1 MTQRN
6 ALAKTGPVISVI
18 GAGYVGLTTAT
29 LFSNVGYKVYLIEP
43 FEEKVKIIKT
53 GKSHFFEPNLDELVK
68 NSIDSGLMIAT
79 TDYNVAIPNSSV
91 VFCCMGTP
99 DKPDGSSNLQ
109 YVFEA
114 LEKSA
119 KLAKDGTIFV
129 QKSTVP
135 VGTGARLIKHIKKA
149 APDLK
154 FDYVSNPEFLRE
166 GTAISDSLYPDR
178 TVIGG
183 ASREALQQIAR
194 IYTDLEKAAPEID
207 PVFQKEFQRNERPK
221 GDIVI
226 TSLESAELI
235 KVTANAFLALK
246 ISFSNTIA
254 KLCDA
259 VGADV
264 NEVMDGVGKDRRIG
278 RAFLNAGRGYGG
290 GCFPKDVSGLI
301 AAASERN
308 VDMEIMAGATNVNN
322 SMPYHI
328 IDKIQHRLGNLS
340 GKKVAV
346 LGLSFK
352 AGTSDTRRSPGVQI
366 ARLLYDGGAKVIA
379 HDPKAILEHNEL
391 NGDIE
396 RANSMKEAVSEVE
409 VVVLAT
415 DWPEYV
421 SYRWEDLPKHSSAKV
436 VVDCMN
442 SLNAEDVL
450 GAGLKFIGVGRF

>member
-1 MTQRN
+1 MP
-6 ALAKTGPVISVI
+6 AKADDKLTSIAVV
-18 GAGYVGLTTAT
+18 GAGYVGLTTAA
-29 LFSNVGYKVYLIEP
+29 LLSNIGYKVYVVEP
-43 FEEKVKIIKT
+43 LAPRVKVIQS
-53 GKSHFFEPNLDELVK
+53 GKSHFFEPNLDDLVK
-68 NSIDSGLMIAT
+68 KGVDSGMLIAT
-79 TDYNVAIPNSSV
+79 SNYATAIPHTSV

-99 DKPDGSSNLQ
+99 DKADGSSNLE
-109 YVFEA
+109 YVFDAIEN
-114 LEKSA
+114 SA
-119 KLAKDGTIFV
+119 IHAKNGTIFV

-135 VGTGARLIKHIKKA
+135 VGTGNKLIKQIAKS
-149 APDLK
+149 APNLK

-166 GTAISDSLYPDR
+166 GTAITDSLYPDR

-194 IYTDLEKAAPEID
+194 IYSDLEKAAPEID
-207 PVFQKEFQRNERPK
+207 PMFQHEYQRHERPS

-264 NEVMDGVGKDRRIG
+264 NGVMDGVGKDRRIG

-308 VDMEIMAGATNVNN
+308 VDMEIMAAATNVNN

-328 IDKIQHRLGNLS
+328 VDKIQHRVGNLS
-340 GKKVAV
+340 GKKVTV

-366 ARLLYDGGAKVIA
+366 ASLLHDAGAKVTA
-379 HDPKAILEHNEL
+379 HDPKAILEHREL
-391 NGDIE
+391 NGNID
-396 RANSMKEAVSEVE
+396 RAETLKEAVKDAEI
-409 VVVLAT
+409 VLIAT

-421 SYRWEDLPKHSSAKV
+421 SHNWEGLPQYSSAKLL
-436 VVDCMN
+436 VDCMN
-442 SLNAEDVL
+442 CINEEPVIKS
-450 GAGLKFIGVGRF
+450 GLKFMGVGRF